1 MGNKKY
7 TDTIEFDV
15 YYHIF
20 NRGINGQV
28 IFKQKSNYSYFL
40 NKLEYYLFPIAE
52 LYAYC
57 LIPNHFHLL
66 VRMKSETEI
75 AKLQNSTSNIPIS
88 FLQKQFSNF
97 FNSYAQSFNKQEN
110 RTGKL
115 FDLPYRRKRI
125 STQQQ
130 LISTVIYIHRNP
142 LKHKLIA
149 DFTNYPF
156 SSYKKICSQN
166 PKFVKGKEVI
176 SWFDDIENFIF
187 THNQP

>member
-142 LKHKLIA
+142 SATVL
-149 DFTNYPF
+149 
-156 SSYKKICSQN
+156 
-166 PKFVKGKEVI
+166 I
-176 SWFDDIENFIF
+176 SWKILKPFLIILSKI
-187 THNQP
+187 